1 MKRLLIPF
9 VLLLLLANSVM
20 VVSAAS
26 PAISTPFPSDGATN
40 VILTSGKINL
50 RANVTDADG
59 DLAYISFNTNK
70 SGTWAKIADI
80 SLSGENW
87 TTGMP
92 IVFSNLLTGH
102 KYWWQ
107 INSKD
112 AQNHW
117 TNSSAF
123 SFTTQTNSSSNSTGN
138 GSITIV
144 PSQPK
149 SNSNIIFIISKAT
162 ASGYIIC
169 SESSNVYPFQ
179 ITNKM
184 GVVQLGAEYGL
195 ATVVI
200 VDYGTR
206 QFSITSPYATT
217 GELAIEMPSSAKI
230 NADVSVAVTANG
242 DNVPATVTFISP
254 TDKQIIKRTK
264 ASGAIDVTF
273 NEIGD
278 WVGTAQL
285 LGSIVTK
292 QITIE
297 AESLTIDMPS
307 SASIGQEMTI
317 ATTAGA
323 TVVVDSGGTPTTLT
337 ADDQGNAYY
346 TPETVGRYK
355 VTATSD
361 TAKGTD
367 YFTVKT
373 QSAIIAKN
381 DKGFPVT
388 SVSTGDII
396 LLSVTDAN
404 GQQIAGSNV
413 DVYGDGVLLT
423 TLPLYGGSAI
433 WRIDTSAKE
442 YSIEFNPSGALY
454 LPATLALTGGGG
466 AIKWDAYYPYIA
478 VAAVIIIAILVVA
491 WRKGWLENLSG
502 ILFTKK
508 EDDLL

>member
-1 MKRLLIPF
+1 MKRLL
-9 VLLLLLANSVM
+9 VLFTLLILLASSAI

-26 PAISTPFPSDGATN
+26 PVISNPSPSDGATN
-40 VILTSGKINL
+40 VALTSGKVNL
-50 RANVTDADG
+50 RVNVTDSDG

-87 TTGMP
+87 TTSMP
-92 IVFSNLLTGH
+92 IVFSNLVAGH

-107 INSKD
+107 VNSKD

-117 TNSSAF
+117 TNSSAY
-123 SFTTQTNSSSNSTGN
+123 SFTTQNSSVNYTN

-149 SNSNIIFIISKAT
+149 SNSNIIFIISKST
-162 ASGYIIC
+162 ASGYVIC

-184 GVVQLGAEYGL
+184 GVVQLGAEYGI

-206 QFSITSPYATT
+206 QFTITSPYAIT
-217 GELAIEMPSSAKI
+217 GDLAIDMASSAKI
-230 NADVSVAVTANG
+230 KDDVSVAVTAEG
-242 DNVPATVTFISP
+242 DNVAATIRFVSP
-254 TDKQIIKRTK
+254 TNKEIIKKTK
-264 ASGAIDVTF
+264 ASGPITVAFDEV
-273 NEIGD
+273 GD
-278 WVGTAQL
+278 WVATAQL
-285 LGSIVTK
+285 LGAIVTK
-292 QITIE
+292 KITIE
-297 AESLTIDMPS
+297 AEALTIDMPS
-307 SASIGQEMTI
+307 SASIGQEITI
-317 ATTAGA
+317 ATTPDA

-346 TPETVGRYK
+346 TPNAVGRYK
-355 VTATSD
+355 VTVTSD
-361 TAKGTD
+361 TGKGTD

-373 QSAIIAKN
+373 QSVIIAKN

-388 SVSTGDII
+388 SASNGDII
-396 LLSVTDAN
+396 LLSVTDTN

-423 TLPLYGGSAI
+423 TLPLYGGTAI
-433 WRIDTSAKE
+433 WHIGTSAKE
-442 YSIEFNPSGALY
+442 YSIDFNPSDALY
-454 LPATLALTGGGG
+454 LPASLALTGGGG
-466 AIKWDAYYPYIA
+466 GIKWDAYYPYMA
-478 VAAVIIIAILVVA
+478 VAGIIILVIVVIA
-491 WRKGWLENLSG
+491 WRKGYLENLSG
-502 ILFTKK
+502 LFTKK